1 MNFLNYICDNDI
13 IFYGM
18 FVGVVCHLGLSFL
31 SSIQH
36 GNKVMTET
44 GVQTDA
50 VVDLSNGPSQIIP
63 DNPPSI
69 ETLTPVTP
77 AFEDTSTIT
86 PTQSQVGTPTIAA
99 DVNVEVV
106 PNLDIVGTVVDPS
119 NAEYIAARVD
129 QLNALDPFSATPWTP
144 ERVTSMIDHLSF
156 LNDFL

>member
-106 PNLDIVGTVVDPS
+106 PNLDIVGTPTIAADVNVEVVPNLDIVGTVVDPS

-129 QLNALDPFSATPWTP
+129 QLNALDPFSATP
-144 ERVTSMIDHLSF
+144 
-156 LNDFL
+156 